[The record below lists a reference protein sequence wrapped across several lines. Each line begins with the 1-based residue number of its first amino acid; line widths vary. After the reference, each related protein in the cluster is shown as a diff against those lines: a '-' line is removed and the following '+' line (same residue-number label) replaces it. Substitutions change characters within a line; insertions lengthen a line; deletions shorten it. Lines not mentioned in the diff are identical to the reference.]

1 VLELRSG
8 GYEQVAAG
16 SGEGSVEVSLPFRL
30 RMALSDLLR

>member
-8 GYEQVAAG
+8 VYAQVAAG

-30 RMALSDLLR
+30 RMALPDLLR